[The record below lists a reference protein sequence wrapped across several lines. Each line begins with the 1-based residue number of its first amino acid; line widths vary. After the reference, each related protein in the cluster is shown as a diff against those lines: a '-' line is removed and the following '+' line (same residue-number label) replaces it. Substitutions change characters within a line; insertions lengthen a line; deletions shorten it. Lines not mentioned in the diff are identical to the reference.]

1 VAYTIFKELE
11 CLLEKKLTGFS
22 SKRAVELTQTMY
34 ELEYQLPHSRKT
46 EKTLLKIDVEQQK
59 LYDAIMK

>member
-1 VAYTIFKELE
+1 
-11 CLLEKKLTGFS
+11 
-22 SKRAVELTQTMY
+22 
-34 ELEYQLPHSRKT
+34 LEYQLPHSQKT